1 MWGKGKKEAIAITA
15 GLLNQQTNS
24 PNNLFDT
31 DRLNITTVQ
40 VVVD

>member
-15 GLLNQQTNS
+15 DLLNQQTNS
-24 PNNLFDT
+24 PNNLFNI
-31 DRLNITTVQ
+31 DRFNITTVQ